1 MVFFCAFTAAEQGVQ
16 WFTAMTDIRI
26 LPVSGSRDMKQFV
39 TLPAR
44 LYRGTPWVP
53 PIWADE
59 RRGYSAESNPVL
71 ENSDFTLL
79 LAWRDGAP
87 AGRIL
92 AYVDRSWNEHFSADD
107 GLFGALDAVDDPA
120 VYRALLDAAAAFL
133 AARGARRML
142 GPIHPV
148 AEFWGTLVRGFDTPP
163 VFLTPWNPPAADGLI
178 REAGFDKEMDL
189 LAYQADVPGGY
200 RLPDRYRDFYRRF
213 LARRP
218 AFTLR
223 SLDMSRFLE
232 DAGHIWRIT
241 DLSLIN
247 NWGYVPV
254 PRDVFLDMVRRLKL
268 IVDPEA
274 ICFVE
279 KDGVPVGYALG
290 YPDINIILKAIRGRL
305 FPLGWLILLHRRRRL
320 KHYRLFGLGV
330 LREFHGMGLDALMY
344 VHLAKSMERR
354 GIRLEANWIL
364 ENNLPMNNALVRL
377 GLKVIKRYRLYSRV
391 IA

>member
-1 MVFFCAFTAAEQGVQ
+1 
-16 WFTAMTDIRI
+16 
-26 LPVSGSRDMKQFV
+26 
-39 TLPAR
+39 
-44 LYRGTPWVP
+44 
-53 PIWADE
+53 
-59 RRGYSAESNPVL
+59 
-71 ENSDFTLL
+71 
-79 LAWRDGAP
+79 
-87 AGRIL
+87 
-92 AYVDRSWNEHFSADD
+92 
-107 GLFGALDAVDDPA
+107 
-120 VYRALLDAAAAFL
+120 
-133 AARGARRML
+133 
-142 GPIHPV
+142 
-148 AEFWGTLVRGFDTPP
+148 
-163 VFLTPWNPPAADGLI
+163 LI